1 MADSTKRFIDK
12 EGMAY
17 IYKIIE
23 DQLGEKLDTSEF
35 ETLLRQYFNIEI
47 IDDNKDFIYLYG
59 GSASDLL

>member
-23 DQLGEKLDTSEF
+23 DQLGEKIDRAEF
-35 ETLLRQYFNIEI
+35 ESLIRQYFNIEI
-47 IDDNKDFIYLYG
+47 IDDGKDYIHLYG